1 MINSDSSQLKL
12 LYNFNYF
19 SPTKMRRNPTA
30 LLLLSV
36 LISGVYS
43 GFVFAQTAH
52 EDSAAI
58 NQFPL
63 AENTIPHGATQN
75 IELLDF
81 KNTDIRD
88 VVRAIASKYALNIFV
103 ENGIDYRITVHL
115 VDIPV
120 YDALK
125 FIAKEYG
132 LRLERD
138 GAIFKF
144 ERPFVLEPEP
154 EPLSLF
160 YENGL
165 LSLDLKEEALR
176 LVAEEI
182 SKYTGNNVIV
192 NRGAEGSITC
202 FMQRV
207 PFEQALQI
215 LMSTNG
221 FSVREKDG
229 VYLVD
234 KANQQHDENSPL
246 NNGRSF
252 WVGVKDSLV
261 TLDVTR
267 ANIRDVLREIFLQ
280 IGFDLVV
287 YDEIKGELT
296 ARCSNVTLDS
306 ALSYLLRGTE
316 YSYHQENGVYL
327 IGGESLQGITS
338 SKLIRLNHL
347 QVDNVVELLPQNI
360 TKQGALKV
368 IKEHNGLV
376 VTGSQE
382 LIKETES
389 FIREIDRPIPQVLIE
404 ALVVDF
410 NRQHVGEFGIK
421 AGIGA
426 AADSGASI
434 VSSLFPVVDVSV
446 SGAQIN
452 NILDVY
458 QPFGLSRIAKLPD
471 NFYLQIKAME
481 NQGKAN
487 VRSRPQIATLSG
499 HTASISIGTT
509 QYFILRTETPIP
521 GSNQVVLQESERFET
536 IKAELKLEVTPWV
549 TATGEIIT
557 EIHPEFSTPKNGLNS
572 DTPPTIDHRV
582 LDSTVKLKDGETIV
596 LGGLIQE
603 FDTESITKF
612 PILGH
617 IPLLGQLF
625 QNRSYNKSS
634 SELIIYLTP
643 HVYYVGDAMQGVIQ

>member
-1 MINSDSSQLKL
+1 M
-12 LYNFNYF
+12 
-19 SPTKMRRNPTA
+19 
-30 LLLLSV
+30 
-36 LISGVYS
+36 
-43 GFVFAQTAH
+43 
-52 EDSAAI
+52 
-58 NQFPL
+58 
-63 AENTIPHGATQN
+63 
-75 IELLDF
+75 
-81 KNTDIRD
+81 
-88 VVRAIASKYALNIFV
+88 
-103 ENGIDYRITVHL
+103 
-115 VDIPV
+115 
-120 YDALK
+120 K
-125 FIAKEYG
+125 FLAKEYG
-132 LRLERD
+132 LKLERD
-138 GAIFKF
+138 GSIFKF
-144 ERPFVLEPEP
+144 ERPFVPEPEP
-154 EPLSLF
+154 EPLSIF
-160 YENGL
+160 YESGL
-165 LSLDLKEEALR
+165 LSLDLKEEALG

-182 SKYTGNNVIV
+182 TRYTGNNVIV
-192 NRGAEGSITC
+192 NRGAEGNITG

-221 FSVREKDG
+221 FSVREKNG

-234 KANQQHDENSPL
+234 KAYQQYDENSSL

-261 TLDVTR
+261 TLDVIG

-280 IGFDLVV
+280 IGYDLVV
-287 YDEIKGELT
+287 YEEVKGDIT
-296 ARCSNVTLDS
+296 ARCSQISLDNV
-306 ALSYLLRGTE
+306 LSYLLRGTE
-316 YSYHQENGVYL
+316 YSYRSENGVYL
-327 IGGESLQGITS
+327 IGGKSLQGINS
-338 SKLIRLNHL
+338 VKLIRLNHL
-347 QVDNVVELLPQNI
+347 QVNNVVELLPQNI
-360 TKQGALKV
+360 TKQGEVKI
-368 IKEHNGLV
+368 IKEHNGIV

-382 LIKETES
+382 FINEIEN
-389 FIREIDRPIPQVLIE
+389 FIREVDRPIPQVLIE

-410 NRQHVGEFGIK
+410 NRQYVGEFGIK
-421 AGIGA
+421 AGIGV
-426 AADSGASI
+426 AADSGSSI
-434 VSSLFPVVDVSV
+434 VNSLFPGVDVSV

-481 NQGKAN
+481 NEGKAN

-509 QYFILRTETPIP
+509 QYFILKTETPIP

-549 TATGEIIT
+549 MATGEIIT
-557 EIHPEFSTPKNGLNS
+557 EIRPEFSTPKNGLNPNV
-572 DTPPTIDHRV
+572 PPTIDHRV
-582 LDSTVKLKDGETIV
+582 LTSTVKLKDGETII

-617 IPLLGQLF
+617 IPLLGKLF

-643 HVYYVGDAMQGVIQ
+643 HVYYVGDAMQGVIK

>member
-1 MINSDSSQLKL
+1 
-12 LYNFNYF
+12 
-19 SPTKMRRNPTA
+19 MRRNPTV

-36 LISGVYS
+36 IVSGVYS
-43 GFVFAQTAH
+43 GFVFAQTAP
-52 EDSAAI
+52 EDSVTI
-58 NQFPL
+58 NAFPL

-88 VVRAIASKYALNIFV
+88 VVRAIASKYSLNIFV
-103 ENGIDYRITVHL
+103 ENDIDDRITVHL

-120 YDALK
+120 YNALK
-125 FIAKEYG
+125 FLAKEYG
-132 LRLERD
+132 LKLERD
-138 GAIFKF
+138 GSIFKF
-144 ERPFVLEPEP
+144 ERPFVPEPEP
-154 EPLSLF
+154 EPLSIF
-160 YENGL
+160 YESGL
-165 LSLDLKEEALR
+165 LSLDLKEEALG

-182 SKYTGNNVIV
+182 TRYTGNNVIV
-192 NRGAEGSITC
+192 NRGAEGNITG

-221 FSVREKDG
+221 FSVREKNG

-234 KANQQHDENSPL
+234 KAYQQYDENSSL
-246 NNGRSF
+246 NKGRSF

-261 TLDVTR
+261 TLDVIG

-280 IGFDLVV
+280 IGYDLVV
-287 YDEIKGELT
+287 YEEVKGDIT
-296 ARCSNVTLDS
+296 ARCSQISLDNV
-306 ALSYLLRGTE
+306 LSYLLRGTE
-316 YSYHQENGVYL
+316 YSYRSENGVYL
-327 IGGESLQGITS
+327 IGGKSLQGINS
-338 SKLIRLNHL
+338 VKLIRLNHL
-347 QVDNVVELLPQNI
+347 QVNNVVELLPQNI
-360 TKQGALKV
+360 TKQGEVKI
-368 IKEHNGLV
+368 IKEHNGIV

-382 LIKETES
+382 FINEIEN
-389 FIREIDRPIPQVLIE
+389 FIREVDRPIPQVLIE

-410 NRQHVGEFGIK
+410 NRQYVGEFGIK

-426 AADSGASI
+426 AADSGSSI
-434 VSSLFPVVDVSV
+434 VNSLFPGVDVSV

-481 NQGKAN
+481 NEGKAN

-509 QYFILRTETPIP
+509 QYFILKTETPIP

-549 TATGEIIT
+549 MATGEIIT
-557 EIHPEFSTPKNGLNS
+557 EIRPEFSTPKNGLNPNV
-572 DTPPTIDHRV
+572 PPTIDHRV
-582 LDSTVKLKDGETIV
+582 LTSTVKLKDGETII

-617 IPLLGQLF
+617 IPLLGKLF

-643 HVYYVGDAMQGVIQ
+643 HVYYVGDAMQGVIK

>member
-1 MINSDSSQLKL
+1 
-12 LYNFNYF
+12 
-19 SPTKMRRNPTA
+19 MRRNPTV
-30 LLLLSV
+30 LLLLSLLV
-36 LISGVYS
+36 SGIYS
-43 GFVFAQTAH
+43 GFVFAQTAP
-52 EDSAAI
+52 EDSVTI
-58 NQFPL
+58 NEFPL
-63 AENTIPHGATQN
+63 AENTIPRGATKN

-88 VVRAIASKYALNIFV
+88 VIRAIASKYNLNIFV
-103 ENGIDYRITVHL
+103 ENGIDNRITVHL

-132 LRLERD
+132 LKLERD
-138 GAIFKF
+138 GNIFKF
-144 ERPFVLEPEP
+144 ERPFVPEPEP

-192 NRGAEGSITC
+192 NRGAEGSITG

-221 FSVREKDG
+221 FSVREKKG

-234 KANQQHDENSPL
+234 KAYQHDENSSL

-267 ANIRDVLREIFLQ
+267 AYIRDVLREIFLQ
-280 IGFDLVV
+280 IGYDLVV
-287 YDEIKGELT
+287 YEEVKGDIT
-296 ARCSNVTLDS
+296 ARCSQISLDNV
-306 ALSYLLRGTE
+306 LSYLLRGTE
-316 YSYHQENGVYL
+316 YSYRSENGVYL
-327 IGGESLQGITS
+327 IGGKSLQGMNS
-338 SKLIRLNHL
+338 AKLIRLNHL
-347 QVDNVVELLPQNI
+347 QVDKVVELLPENI
-360 TKQGALKV
+360 AKQGALKV
-368 IKEHNGLV
+368 IKEHNGVV

-382 LIKETES
+382 LINETEN
-389 FIREIDRPIPQVLIE
+389 FIREVDRPIPQVLIE

-421 AGIGA
+421 AGIA
-426 AADSGASI
+426 PAADSGASI
-434 VSSLFPVVDVSV
+434 INSLFPVVDVSV

-481 NQGKAN
+481 NEGKAN

-557 EIHPEFSTPKNGLNS
+557 EIRPEFSTPKNGLNS
-572 DTPPTIDHRV
+572 SVPPTIDHRV

-603 FDTESITKF
+603 FDIESITKF

-617 IPLLGQLF
+617 IPLLGKLF